1 MKYFI
6 LMAGILASFQ
16 AFSQGK
22 NTYFFDLTWPDN
34 SITRITVDEYLDS
47 YDYPSYYSLQ
57 ADNSIEFN
65 AKQDVTYV
73 YILNPNRPDYY
84 VDTLTFFS
92 GANEMFLNS
101 STSDDAYYIQAFESG
116 SIRFRNTSDPDV
128 FGKINIY
135 APHFTACVNE
145 TPDGGCME
153 SIHVPYVEFQS
164 YNFNYSTESTPITL
178 QIVTGVKKEKELP
191 AIEILPNPV
200 SSSVRINGPAEEV
213 YFITGIDGEV
223 LKEGI
228 PANTKIDIS
237 DLKPGFYF
245 IQAVGSGFAGKFVK
259 N

>member
-1 MKYFI
+1 MT
-6 LMAGILASFQ
+6 GILASFH

-34 SITRITVDEYLDS
+34 STTRVTVYEYLDA

-65 AKQDVTYV
+65 AKQDVTYG
-73 YILNPNRPDYY
+73 YILNPNRPYHN
-84 VDTLTFFS
+84 VDTLAFFP
-92 GANEMFLNS
+92 AAEEMFLNIQE
-101 STSDDAYYIQAFESG
+101 SDDAYYIQAFESG
-116 SIRFRNTSDPDV
+116 FIRFRNTSDPDI

-135 APHFTACVNE
+135 APHHTACVNE
-145 TPDGGCME
+145 PEPGFCVE
-153 SIHVPYVEFQS
+153 SIHVPYIEFRS
-164 YNFNYSTESTPITL
+164 YSFNYSTESTPITL
-178 QIVTGVKKEKELP
+178 QIVTGMKKEKEAP

-200 SSSVRINGPAEEV
+200 TSSVKINGPADEI

-228 PANTKIDIS
+228 SANTKTDIS